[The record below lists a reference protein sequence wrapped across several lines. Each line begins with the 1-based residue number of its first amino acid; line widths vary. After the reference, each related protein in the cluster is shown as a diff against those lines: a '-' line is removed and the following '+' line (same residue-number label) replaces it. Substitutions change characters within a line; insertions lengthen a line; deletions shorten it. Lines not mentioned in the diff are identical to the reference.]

1 MRVLSL
7 TSKIQ
12 IFEFFFEPLTICD
25 DERDD
30 VCVREIEIAMGESVG
45 GCVCKEEDEK
55 NHSNRYLLVIRLM
68 LLLLLLLCVV
78 CGK

>member
-1 MRVLSL
+1 
-7 TSKIQ
+7 
-12 IFEFFFEPLTICD
+12 LTICD

-30 VCVREIEIAMGESVG
+30 VCVREIEIAIVGESVG

-68 LLLLLLLCVV
+68 LLLLLLCVV
-78 CGK
+78 CG